1 MPRQKLDSPS
11 GSRAI
16 SDSGIFH
23 VERLKNHRE
32 MFHVEHLPQNIRNNL
47 EIYKNLLLKWQKAIN
62 LVSRGTLN
70 NIWARHIE
78 DSLQLIP
85 FLRGRT
91 VLDIG
96 SGGGFPGMVLA
107 IVSKNIE
114 FLKQFGIT
122 ESFDVTCVDSD
133 QRKMTF
139 LSEVARQTSAK
150 VELVL
155 DRIENIDGKFD
166 TLTARGFAELKV
178 LIGFAKKY
186 SNYGVFLKGKKVE
199 QEIEDALKFFRF
211 DYEIFNSVTE
221 ESGRIILV
229 YNIEDVENLQH
240 SA

>member
-1 MPRQKLDSPS
+1 MEQ
-11 GSRAI
+11 
-16 SDSGIFH
+16 F
-23 VERLKNHRE
+23 VNYRE
-32 MFHVEHLPQNIRNNL
+32 MFHVEHLPQDVRNNF

-70 NIWARHIE
+70 DVWTRHIE

-85 FLRGRT
+85 FLKGRT
-91 VLDIG
+91 VLDVG

-107 IVSKNIE
+107 VVSQNIE
-114 FLKQFGIT
+114 FLEQFGIT

-139 LSEVARQTSAK
+139 LSEVARQTSTK
-150 VELVL
+150 VEIIS
-155 DRIENIDGKFD
+155 DRIENVGGKFD

-199 QEIEDALKFFRF
+199 REIEDASKFFRF
-211 DYEIFNSVTE
+211 DYEIFNSVTD

>member
-1 MPRQKLDSPS
+1 MKRFINHRK
-11 GSRAI
+11 
-16 SDSGIFH
+16 IFH
-23 VERLKNHRE
+23 VEC
-32 MFHVEHLPQNIRNNL
+32 LPQDIRNSL
-47 EIYKNLLLKWQKAIN
+47 EIYKSLLLKWQKAIN

-70 NIWARHIE
+70 NIWERHIE

-91 VLDIG
+91 VLDVG

-107 IVSKNIE
+107 IVSQNVE

-150 VELVL
+150 VNLVL
-155 DRIENIDGKFD
+155 DRIENVDGKFN
-166 TLTARGFAELKV
+166 TFIARGFAELKV
-178 LIGFAKKY
+178 LLRFTKKY

-199 QEIEDALKFFRF
+199 QEIKDASKFFRF
-211 DYEIFNSVTE
+211 DYKIFNSVTD

-229 YNIEDVENLQH
+229 HNIEDVKNLQH